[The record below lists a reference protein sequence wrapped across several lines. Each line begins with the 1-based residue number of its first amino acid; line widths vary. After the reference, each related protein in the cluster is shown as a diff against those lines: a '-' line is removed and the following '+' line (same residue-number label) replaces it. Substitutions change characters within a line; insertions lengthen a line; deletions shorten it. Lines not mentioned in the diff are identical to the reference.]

1 MPRRCDKLNKG
12 APTMARLDTAS
23 KIDWTQCELIEQVP
37 GKVSGRP
44 IVRGTRIMPE
54 GIVNSYDM
62 GDSLEEIQED
72 WPSLSLAQIK
82 RLIEFAHAHR
92 EQPNP

>member
-1 MPRRCDKLNKG
+1 MAKLQTQAG
-12 APTMARLDTAS
+12 V
-23 KIDWTQCELIEQVP
+23 DWTARELIEQIP

-44 IVRGTRIMPE
+44 IVRGTRIMPD
-54 GIVNSYDM
+54 GIVNSYDI
-62 GDSLEEIQED
+62 GESIEEIHED
-72 WPSLSLAQIK
+72 WPSLSIAQIK